1 MSIIS
6 IERCWFRDRDERRVL
21 SGVVYKTKRR
31 GPKNFGEHH
40 KSRHERLR
48 KTVFTFDM
56 KTAIRQV
63 RLKPFQDRPVKTKPR
78 RETSN

>member
-31 GPKNFGEHH
+31 GPKNFGNTT
-40 KSRHERLR
+40 RTGMRG
-48 KTVFTFDM
+48 
-56 KTAIRQV
+56 
-63 RLKPFQDRPVKTKPR
+63 
-78 RETSN
+78 